1 MLRNHGEKLFEKIE
15 HIALNFTA
23 YGVPNFI
30 RAKRL
35 IHKLIWLMFIAA
47 CFSFACFFAS
57 SIMGIYLSYEKVTRT
72 ETVYEQPVMF
82 PTISFCSFD
91 RKFFDGREL
100 ASLISACEFNYD
112 VSCQENSAKYFEAYN
127 DLDFGQ
133 CFRFN
138 SGKNMLGKS
147 VPILNSTIGN
157 S

>member
-1 MLRNHGEKLFEKIE
+1 MQRNHGENLFEKIE

-35 IHKLIWLMFIAA
+35 IHKLIWLIFIVA

-57 SIMGIYLSYEKVTRT
+57 SIMGIYFNYEKVTRT

-91 RKFFDGREL
+91 RKFFNGREL
-100 ASLISACEFNYD
+100 GSLISACEFSYD
-112 VSCQENSAKYFEAYN
+112 NSCQENSKKYFDNVE
-127 DLDFGQ
+127 
-133 CFRFN
+133 
-138 SGKNMLGKS
+138 K
-147 VPILNSTIGN
+147 LN
-157 S
+157 

>member
-23 YGVPNFI
+23 YGVPNFL

-72 ETVYEQPVMF
+72 EKT
-82 PTISFCSFD
+82 TID
-91 RKFFDGREL
+91 AQGNKIVEVTEETADGREPMKK
-100 ASLISACEFNYD
+100 ISTIH
-112 VSCQENSAKYFEAYN
+112 
-127 DLDFGQ
+127 
-133 CFRFN
+133 
-138 SGKNMLGKS
+138 LGK
-147 VPILNSTIGN
+147 
-157 S
+157 